1 MIAQHFHHICVPRR
15 AVLLTRHKKFSDNAI
30 AIADVSGEDSE
41 LDSGDLV
48 DLIKVQLQPLLALA
62 QADPAVRPNDS
73 FGHVFHPNILQIHPR
88 SFTFGGHF
96 EVGEVVVAPVDPIED
111 GQPSHSLGRPK
122 NELSPGWD
130 DAAPGPAD
138 EDIAL
143 LKFTPIA
150 MHCGWV

>member
-1 MIAQHFHHICVPRR
+1 M
-15 AVLLTRHKKFSDNAI
+15 
-30 AIADVSGEDSE
+30 
-41 LDSGDLV
+41 

-111 GQPSHSLGRPK
+111 GQPSHGLGRPK
-122 NELSPGWD
+122 SELSPGWD

-150 MHCGWV
+150 MHCGWGVRMNIERTHELCQ